1 MHVMK
6 CAVNKRILWNN
17 LFINN
22 VCRNKICV
30 EAIRNLIIDS
40 SKEAWIKGMIS
51 KCFKAE
57 DLG

>member
-51 KCFKAE
+51 KGLKA
-57 DLG
+57 